1 MSNNE
6 QAIIYSEVYGIL
18 DMLGGE
24 YIKLIPEKLYKHI
37 EENKNKEYAPTYDI
51 NKPLE
56 EQNIKKRTAAFIC
69 MLHYKY
75 WCESDEE
82 KKEIVDILNENYEKQ
97 KEKYFAY
104 EKTIFKKENNL
115 QKTSENSDN
124 DLKME
129 NKKESV
135 ALTVQEKK
143 NWFTK
148 FVSFIKKIFGKGK
161 E

>member
-104 EKTIFKKENNL
+104 EKTMFKKEDKQQQN
-115 QKTSENSDN
+115 QGQVVQQSPEPVEQQNS
-124 DLKME
+124 LVV
-129 NKKESV
+129 KKENV
-135 ALTVQEKK
+135 FV
-143 NWFTK
+143 K
-148 FVSFIKKIFGKGK
+148 FINFIKRIFGK
-161 E
+161 